1 MPPPS
6 EHTPPD
12 PPDPGE
18 GRSLAQRYRDTGDR
32 LSLLPGNIRGI
43 LWMLVA
49 GIFFTA
55 MVTLIKIL
63 GERLHVAEIILIRQ
77 VIMTIIVTP
86 VILSGLPGSLK
97 TQRPGLHVI
106 RVGCASV
113 AMLAGFTA
121 IIHLPLADA
130 TAIAFSKTFFLT
142 IFAIL
147 FLGETV
153 GPHRWAATAVGFLGV
168 VIILQP
174 GGDTGFS
181 IYAAMAVIGAA
192 AAGIVMIIIRKLSQV
207 ERPVTILTYQAFF
220 VGLIMLPIAIYYWKT
235 PTLEE
240 WGLLLLVGMASWAG
254 QMCNIRA
261 FRAGEASALAALD
274 YARLIYATII
284 GFLVFGDLP
293 APVTYAGSALIVAG
307 ALYTV
312 WRENRLGRQVTART
326 GVRADPP

>member
-6 EHTPPD
+6 EHMPPD
-12 PPDPGE
+12 PPDSADR
-18 GRSLAQRYRDTGDR
+18 RSLAQRYRDTGDR

-43 LWMLVA
+43 LWMLLA
-49 GIFFTA
+49 GVFFTA
-55 MVTLIKIL
+55 MVTLIKLL

-77 VIMTIIVTP
+77 IIMTIIVAP
-86 VILSGLPGSLK
+86 VIISGLPGSLK
-97 TQRPGLHVI
+97 THRPGLHVI

-142 IFAIL
+142 VFAIL

-153 GPHRWAATAVGFLGV
+153 GPHRWAATIIGFVGV

-181 IYAAMAVIGAA
+181 VHAMLAVVGAA
-192 AAGIVMIIIRKLSQV
+192 SAAVVMIVIRKLSQV

-220 VGLIMLPIAIYYWKT
+220 VGLIMLPIAIYYWTT

-240 WGLLLLVGMASWAG
+240 WGLLLLVGIASWAG

-293 APVTYAGSALIVAG
+293 AAATYAGAALIVAG

-312 WRENRLGRQVTART
+312 WRENRLGRQVTARV

>member
-1 MPPPS
+1 MPPAP
-6 EHTPPD
+6 EQTPPD
-12 PPDPGE
+12 PPDPADR
-18 GRSLAQRYRDTGDR
+18 RSLAQRYRDTGDR

-77 VIMTIIVTP
+77 VIMTIIVAP
-86 VILSGLPGSLK
+86 VIISGLPGSLK
-97 TQRPGLHVI
+97 TKRPGLHVI

-147 FLGETV
+147 FLGEIV

-181 IYAAMAVIGAA
+181 IYAGMAVLGAA

-220 VGLIMLPIAIYYWKT
+220 VGLIMLPIALYNWQT

-240 WGLLLLVGMASWAG
+240 LGLLLLVGMASWAG

-284 GFLVFGDLP
+284 GFLVFGEVP
-293 APVTYAGSALIVAG
+293 APVTYAGAALIVAG

>member
-1 MPPPS
+1 MPPAP
-6 EHTPPD
+6 EQTPPD
-12 PPDPGE
+12 PPDPADR
-18 GRSLAQRYRDTGDR
+18 RSLAQRYRDTGDR

-55 MVTLIKIL
+55 MVTLIKVL

-77 VIMTIIVTP
+77 VIMTIIVAP
-86 VILSGLPGSLK
+86 VIISGLPGSLK
-97 TQRPGLHVI
+97 THRPGLHVI

-147 FLGETV
+147 FLGEVV

-181 IYAAMAVIGAA
+181 IYAGMAVLGAA

-220 VGLIMLPIAIYYWKT
+220 VGLIMLPIALYNWQT

-240 WGLLLLVGMASWAG
+240 LGLLLLVGMASWAG

-284 GFLVFGDLP
+284 GFLVFGEVP
-293 APVTYAGSALIVAG
+293 APVTYAGAALIVAG

>member
-6 EHTPPD
+6 EQSPPGS
-12 PPDPGE
+12 PDPGDR
-18 GRSLAQRYRDTGDR
+18 RSLAQRYRDTGDR
-32 LSLLPGNIRGI
+32 LSLLPGNVRGI

-49 GIFFTA
+49 SIFFTA

-63 GERLHVAEIILIRQ
+63 GERLHVAEIIMIRQ
-77 VIMTIIVTP
+77 IIMTMIVAP
-86 VILSGLPGSLK
+86 VIISGLPGSLK

-106 RVGCASV
+106 RVCCASV

-142 IFAIL
+142 ILAIL

-153 GPHRWAATAVGFLGV
+153 GPHRWAATAIGFLGV
-168 VIILQP
+168 IVILQP

-181 IYAAMAVIGAA
+181 IYAAMAVAGAA
-192 AAGIVMIIIRKLSQV
+192 AAGTVMIIIRKLSQV

-220 VGLIMLPIAIYYWKT
+220 VGLIMLPIAVYYWKT

-284 GFLVFGDLP
+284 GFLVFGELP
-293 APVTYAGSALIVAG
+293 APATYAGSALIVAG

-312 WRENRLGRQVTART
+312 WRENRLGRQITART

>member
-1 MPPPS
+1 M
-6 EHTPPD
+6 
-12 PPDPGE
+12 
-18 GRSLAQRYRDTGDR
+18 
-32 LSLLPGNIRGI
+32 
-43 LWMLVA
+43 
-49 GIFFTA
+49 
-55 MVTLIKIL
+55 L

-77 VIMTIIVTP
+77 IVMTAIVAP
-86 VILSGLPGSLK
+86 VIISGLPGSLK
-97 TQRPGLHVI
+97 TQRPDLHVV
-106 RVGCASV
+106 RVTCASI

-153 GPHRWAATAVGFLGV
+153 GRHRWAATAIGFLGV

-174 GGDTGFS
+174 GGDTGFN
-181 IYAAMAVIGAA
+181 IYAAMAVGSAA
-192 AAGIVMIIIRKLSQV
+192 SAGVVMIIIRKLSQV
-207 ERPVTILTYQAFF
+207 ERPVTILTYQAVF
-220 VGLIMLPIAIYYWKT
+220 VGLIMLPIALYHWVT

-240 WGLLLLVGMASWAG
+240 WGLLMLVGMASWAG

-261 FRAGEASALAALD
+261 FRAGEASAIAALD
-274 YARLIYATII
+274 YARLIYATVI
-284 GFLVFGDLP
+284 GFLVFGELP
-293 APVTYAGSALIVAG
+293 KPVTYAGAALIVAG

>member
-1 MPPPS
+1 MPPAP
-6 EHTPPD
+6 EQTPPD
-12 PPDPGE
+12 PPDPADR
-18 GRSLAQRYRDTGDR
+18 RSLAQRYRDTGDR

-77 VIMTIIVTP
+77 VIMTIIVAP
-86 VILSGLPGSLK
+86 VIISGLPGSLK
-97 TQRPGLHVI
+97 TKRPGLHVI

-147 FLGETV
+147 FLGEVV

-181 IYAAMAVIGAA
+181 IYAGMAVLGAA

-220 VGLIMLPIAIYYWKT
+220 VGLIMLPIALYNWQT

-240 WGLLLLVGMASWAG
+240 LGLLLLVGMASWAG

-284 GFLVFGDLP
+284 GFLVFGEVP
-293 APVTYAGSALIVAG
+293 APVTYAGAALIVAG